1 MARAIEPEKI
11 RKKSIQCI
19 TQIGIQGQNQHSLK
33 KYNFS
38 IKSIS
43 PNVKARNCKSPQ
55 SQVCADNAGPD
66 RTQLAW
72 T

>member
-1 MARAIEPEKI
+1 MYNTNRHSREKSVFLF
-11 RKKSIQCI
+11 KKF
-19 TQIGIQGQNQHSLK
+19 
-33 KYNFS
+33 NFN